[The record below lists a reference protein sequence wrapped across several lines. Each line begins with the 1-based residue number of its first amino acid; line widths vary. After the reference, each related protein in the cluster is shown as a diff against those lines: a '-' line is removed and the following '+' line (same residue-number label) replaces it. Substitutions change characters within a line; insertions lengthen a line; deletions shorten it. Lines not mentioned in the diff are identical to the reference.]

1 MKPTTSTWK
10 TKKRRVRR
18 VSNKHKLTR
27 RQVREKAVQTLYQ
40 LLDPQEETTLESA
53 LAFSMEAG
61 NDPEAGFEDIHDDY
75 LEEVVVGVQDHLD
88 TIDQYIT
95 DLLTEGWTLQRLAKI
110 DLAILRLGFYEI
122 LYVEDAIVP
131 PQVAVDEAIELSKTF
146 SDGKSTKFV
155 AGVLS
160 KFIADKV

>member
-1 MKPTTSTWK
+1 M
-10 TKKRRVRR
+10 
-18 VSNKHKLTR
+18 SNKKKLTR

-61 NDPEAGFEDIHDDY
+61 NDPEAGFEGIHDDY
-75 LEEVVVGVQDHLD
+75 LQELVAGVHANLE
-88 TIDQYIT
+88 TIDAYIAN
-95 DLLTEGWTLQRLAKI
+95 LLTEGWTLQRLAKI

-122 LYVEDAIVP
+122 LYVEETIVP
-131 PQVAVDEAIELSKTF
+131 PQVAVDEAIELSKIF